1 VTFSEDHLLAWLH
14 ADARAEL
21 RGLGDQPRGDLRFR
35 LSAVGRSLRDTR
47 AGIPV
52 HAAACET
59 SGGRGLLIPGHSRSG
74 KSTLSVALCVGI
86 DARFVSDDA
95 VWISEVGRASGFG
108 RPATL
113 RRGSP
118 LWDLATRVYGEV
130 DGDHL
135 IVRVDDLGAPE
146 PVPSTTISWIVFPRV
161 VEGSP
166 ELRTIS
172 HGETVARLVTSASR
186 PLLDAQLL
194 TIARIVARVPSV
206 EIEYSN
212 VSDSV
217 ALCERVMELDEVSA
231 TTLVHLVD
239 ATELQSLAS
248 EVVGVRIDDEVVLS
262 HGARG
267 EVLWL
272 REWSPGASLAVRNWD
287 DLKART

>member
-1 VTFSEDHLLAWLH
+1 M
-14 ADARAEL
+14 
-21 RGLGDQPRGDLRFR
+21 
-35 LSAVGRSLRDTR
+35 
-47 AGIPV
+47 
-52 HAAACET
+52 
-59 SGGRGLLIPGHSRSG
+59 
-74 KSTLSVALCVGI
+74 
-86 DARFVSDDA
+86 
-95 VWISEVGRASGFG
+95 
-108 RPATL
+108 
-113 RRGSP
+113 
-118 LWDLATRVYGEV
+118 
-130 DGDHL
+130 
-135 IVRVDDLGAPE
+135 
-146 PVPSTTISWIVFPRV
+146 
-161 VEGSP
+161 
-166 ELRTIS
+166 
-172 HGETVARLVTSASR
+172 ARLVTSASR